1 MDIKGDFNM
10 IQYLLNAYIGKDLI
24 DSGLSKVKNEGQ
36 MGEEFEKEFKV
47 DSNQMKAAGYLE
59 IIGSIFLFASFLG
72 KTFTRIG
79 TVMINAVMGIA
90 IFKHYK
96 AGHGYE
102 GSKNALKYF
111 GLNTLSFLET
121 FRKK

>member
-1 MDIKGDFNM
+1 M
-10 IQYLLNAYIGKDLI
+10 IQYLLNAYVGKNII
-24 DSGLSKVKNEGQ
+24 DSGLSKVKSDGQ
-36 MGEEFEKEFKV
+36 MGEEFENEFKV
-47 DSNQMKAAGYLE
+47 DSNQMKIAGYLE
-59 IIGSIFLFASFLG
+59 AVGSALLFVSFLG

-79 TVMINAVMGIA
+79 TVLINAVLGVA

-102 GSKNALKYF
+102 GSKNALKFF

-121 FRKK
+121 FRRK

>member
-1 MDIKGDFNM
+1 MIK
-10 IQYLLNAYIGKDLI
+10 YLLNAYVGKGMI
-24 DSGLSKVKNEGQ
+24 DGGLAKVKNDGQ
-36 MGEEFEKEFKV
+36 MGEEFEQEFKV

-59 IIGSIFLFASFLG
+59 TIGSIFLFASFLG

-79 TVMINAVMGIA
+79 TVMLNAVLGVA

-102 GSKNALKYF
+102 GSKNALKFF
-111 GLNTLSFLET
+111 GLNTLSFVET
-121 FRKK
+121 FRRK

>member
-1 MDIKGDFNM
+1 M
-10 IQYLLNAYIGKDLI
+10 IQYLLNAYVGKSMI
-24 DSGLSKVKNEGQ
+24 DGGLAKVKSDGQ
-36 MGEEFEKEFKV
+36 MGEEFESEFKV

-59 IIGSIFLFASFLG
+59 TIGSAFLFASFLG

-79 TVMINAVMGIA
+79 TVMINTVLGVA

-102 GSKNALKYF
+102 GSKNALKFF
-111 GLNTLSFLET
+111 GLNTLSFAET
-121 FRKK
+121 FRRK

>member
-1 MDIKGDFNM
+1 M
-10 IQYLLNAYIGKDLI
+10 IQYLLNTYGGKNII
-24 DSGLSKVKNEGQ
+24 DSGLSKVKSDEQ
-36 MGEEFEKEFKV
+36 KGEEFENEFTE
-47 DSNQMKAAGYLE
+47 DRNQMKIAGYLE
-59 IIGSIFLFASFLG
+59 AVGSALLFVSFLG

-79 TVMINAVMGIA
+79 TVLINAVLGVA

-102 GSKNALKYF
+102 GSKNALKFF

-121 FRKK
+121 FRRK